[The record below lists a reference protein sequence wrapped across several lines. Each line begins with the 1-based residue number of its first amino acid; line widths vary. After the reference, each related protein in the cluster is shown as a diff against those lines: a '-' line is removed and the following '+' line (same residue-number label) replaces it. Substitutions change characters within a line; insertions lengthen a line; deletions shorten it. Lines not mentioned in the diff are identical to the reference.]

1 MYYISCIT
9 VSEADVFIFFM
20 RFPADDRLY
29 AALFFIYL
37 GNVGKAS
44 YVLYLVVIFPDESGA
59 DKDPLFFFSKAH
71 VGVSWS
77 ITKLRPECYAIRK
90 TESMQNRNKRSTCL
104 RHFDTCV
111 PSTTL
116 SISE

>member
-1 MYYISCIT
+1 MCYI
-9 VSEADVFIFFM
+9 
-20 RFPADDRLY
+20 LL
-29 AALFFIYL
+29 LFFQA
-37 GNVGKAS
+37 K
-44 YVLYLVVIFPDESGA
+44 VVAG
-59 DKDPLFFFSKAH
+59 KDPLFFFSKAH

-77 ITKLRPECYAIRK
+77 ITKLRPECCAIRK

-104 RHFDTCV
+104 RHSDTCV

>member
-59 DKDPLFFFSKAH
+59 DKDPLFFFFQSSCWCFLEH
-71 VGVSWS
+71 NQ
-77 ITKLRPECYAIRK
+77 TQ
-90 TESMQNRNKRSTCL
+90 T
-104 RHFDTCV
+104 
-111 PSTTL
+111 
-116 SISE
+116 

>member
-1 MYYISCIT
+1 MAGKLKSFYLAPLFQNKHLYELQRHFGNTEAYFRTSADILNTALCIYYISCIT

-44 YVLYLVVIFPDESGA
+44 YVLYLVVIFPGKSG
-59 DKDPLFFFSKAH
+59 S
-71 VGVSWS
+71 
-77 ITKLRPECYAIRK
+77 R
-90 TESMQNRNKRSTCL
+90 
-104 RHFDTCV
+104 
-111 PSTTL
+111 
-116 SISE
+116 